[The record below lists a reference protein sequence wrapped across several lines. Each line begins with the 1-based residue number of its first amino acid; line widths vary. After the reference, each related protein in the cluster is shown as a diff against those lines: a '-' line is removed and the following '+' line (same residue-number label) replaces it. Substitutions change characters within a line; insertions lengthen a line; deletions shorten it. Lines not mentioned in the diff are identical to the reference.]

1 MSKQDVVDELNAKGK
16 DAPSSPS
23 QALAA
28 VELGTAWANHKKNG
42 LEFGRVCS
50 EWRTKFKAQGT
61 HTDASFSGI
70 LKSLDIP
77 RHIADYWADKY
88 EFETGKH
95 SIPCPECTETFPS
108 KNQLKKHQR
117 KAHPKMSGT
126 PTYAVEDYSQHPELQ
141 AVTGNRSHGQGVGR
155 LRAQAKKLGIDCQIG
170 YTATEGF
177 RVQFDKDIR
186 SFPEESAAKNF
197 LNAFKSKAAQREPSV
212 EHVVCQDLT
221 NELQRTDSSTS
232 LAAKPTPEAHA
243 PTPENVPEPPTT
255 KCGFDELISALS
267 CLTNNG
273 SDGVENKFIGMLEDA
288 FARCES
294 TPVAEDGRETV
305 IYLLDRVSKEFSSY
319 AERLKKTVTLK

>member
-1 MSKQDVVDELNAKGK
+1 MNEVAVPNKIIVDEVNAKGK
-16 DAPSSPS
+16 GAPSSPS

-61 HTDASFSGI
+61 HTGASFSGI

-77 RHIADYWADKY
+77 RHIADYWADKF

-108 KNQLKKHQR
+108 KKQLKKHQR
-117 KAHPKMSGT
+117 KAHLKTTGT
-126 PTYAVEDYSQHPELQ
+126 PNYEVEDYSQHPESQ
-141 AVTGNRSHGQGVGR
+141 AATGNRSHGQGLSR
-155 LRAQAKKLGIDCQIG
+155 LRAQAKRFGIDCRIG

-177 RVQFDKDIR
+177 RVQFGKDIR
-186 SFPEESAAKNF
+186 FFPEESVAREF
-197 LNAFKSKAAQREPSV
+197 LNAVKSEAAQQE
-212 EHVVCQDLT
+212 
-221 NELQRTDSSTS
+221 
-232 LAAKPTPEAHA
+232 
-243 PTPENVPEPPTT
+243 PENVPEPPTT
-255 KCGFDELISALS
+255 KCAFDDLISALY

-273 SDGVENKFIGMLEDA
+273 SDGVEHKLIGMLEDA

-305 IYLLDRVSKEFSSY
+305 IDLLARVSKEFSSY

>member
-50 EWRTKFKAQGT
+50 EWRTKYKAQGT

-77 RHIADYWADKY
+77 RHIADYWADQY
-88 EFETGKH
+88 EFKTGKH
-95 SIPCPECTETFPS
+95 SILCPECTETFPS

-117 KAHPKMSGT
+117 KTHPKISGT
-126 PTYAVEDYSQHPELQ
+126 LNYAVEDYSQHPESQ

-155 LRAQAKKLGIDCQIG
+155 LRAQAKQLGIDCQIA

-186 SFPEESAAKNF
+186 LFPEESAARDF
-197 LNAFKSKAAQREPSV
+197 LNAFKSKAAQQE
-212 EHVVCQDLT
+212 
-221 NELQRTDSSTS
+221 
-232 LAAKPTPEAHA
+232 
-243 PTPENVPEPPTT
+243 PENVPEPPTT
-255 KCGFDELISALS
+255 KRAFDELISALS
-267 CLTNNG
+267 CLTNYG
-273 SDGVENKFIGMLEDA
+273 SNGVEHKFIGMVEDA

-294 TPVAEDGRETV
+294 TPVANDGRETV
-305 IYLLDRVSKEFSSY
+305 IYLLDRVSKELSSY
-319 AERLKKTVTLK
+319 AERLKKTVPLQ

>member
-1 MSKQDVVDELNAKGK
+1 MYKQDVVDELNAKGK

-23 QALAA
+23 QELAA
-28 VELGTAWANHKKNG
+28 VELRTAWANLKKNG

-77 RHIADYWADKY
+77 RHLADYWADKY

-108 KNQLKKHQR
+108 KNQLRKHR
-117 KAHPKMSGT
+117 HKAHMSGT
-126 PTYAVEDYSQHPELQ
+126 RTYPVEDYSQHPELQ

-155 LRAQAKKLGIDCQIG
+155 LRAQAKKLGVDCQIG

-177 RVQFDKDIR
+177 RVQFDRDIR
-186 SFPEESAAKNF
+186 FFPEESAAKDF
-197 LNAFKSKAAQREPSV
+197 LNAFKS
-212 EHVVCQDLT
+212 
-221 NELQRTDSSTS
+221 STS
-232 LAAKPTPEAHA
+232 LAAMPTPEAPA

-255 KCGFDELISALS
+255 KCAFGELISALS

-273 SDGVENKFIGMLEDA
+273 SDGVGHRFIGMLEDA

-294 TPVAEDGRETV
+294 TSVAEDGRETV
-305 IYLLDRVSKEFSSY
+305 IYLLEVVSKEFSSH
-319 AERLKKTVTLK
+319 AERLKKTVTL

>member
-16 DAPSSPS
+16 DTPSLTS

-77 RHIADYWADKY
+77 RHIADYWADQY
-88 EFETGKH
+88 EFRTGKH

-117 KAHPKMSGT
+117 KAHPKMSGI
-126 PTYAVEDYSQHPELQ
+126 PAYVVEDYSQHPELQ

-155 LRAQAKKLGIDCQIG
+155 LRAQAKQLGIDCQIG

-177 RVQFDKDIR
+177 RVQFDRDKR
-186 SFPEESAAKNF
+186 FFPEESSAKDF
-197 LNAFKSKAAQREPSV
+197 LNASKSKSAQQEPTV
-212 EHVVCQDLT
+212 ECVVLW
-221 NELQRTDSSTS
+221 RADSSTS
-232 LAAKPTPEAHA
+232 LVAKPTPEAHA
-243 PTPENVPEPPTT
+243 PTIENVSEPPTT
-255 KCGFDELISALS
+255 KCAFDELISALS
-267 CLTNNG
+267 CLTNDG
-273 SDGVENKFIGMLEDA
+273 SDDVEHNFIGMLEDA

-294 TPVAEDGRETV
+294 TPVAEDGREKV
-305 IYLLDRVSKEFSSY
+305 IYLLDRISKEFSSY
-319 AERLKKTVTLK
+319 AERLKKTVTIK

>member
-1 MSKQDVVDELNAKGK
+1 MSKQDAVDELNAKPK
-16 DAPSSPS
+16 DAPSSPG
-23 QALAA
+23 QELAA
-28 VELGTAWANHKKNG
+28 AELGTAWANHKKNG

-77 RHIADYWADKY
+77 RHIADYWADQY
-88 EFETGKH
+88 EFKTGKH

-108 KNQLKKHQR
+108 KNQLKKHQH
-117 KAHPKMSGT
+117 KAHLKMSGT
-126 PTYAVEDYSQHPELQ
+126 PTYPVEDYSQHPELQ

-155 LRAQAKKLGIDCQIG
+155 LRAQAKKLGSDCRIG
-170 YTATEGF
+170 YTAPEGF
-177 RVQFDKDIR
+177 RVKFDRDIQ

-197 LNAFKSKAAQREPSV
+197 LNAFK
-212 EHVVCQDLT
+212 C
-221 NELQRTDSSTS
+221 TS
-232 LAAKPTPEAHA
+232 LAAKPTPEAHV

-255 KCGFDELISALS
+255 KCAFGELISALS

-273 SDGVENKFIGMLEDA
+273 SDGVEHKFIGMLDDA
-288 FARCES
+288 CVRCES

-305 IYLLDRVSKEFSSY
+305 IDLLDRLAKEFSSY
-319 AERLKKTVTLK
+319 AERLKKTVTDK

>member
-1 MSKQDVVDELNAKGK
+1 MSKQDVVDKLNAKRK

-28 VELGTAWANHKKNG
+28 VELRTAWANHKKNG

-50 EWRTKFKAQGT
+50 EWRTEFKAQGT

-77 RHIADYWADKY
+77 RHIADYWADQY
-88 EFETGKH
+88 EFKTGKH
-95 SIPCPECTETFPS
+95 SIPCTDCTQTFPS

-117 KAHPKMSGT
+117 KTHPKTTGT
-126 PTYAVEDYSQHPELQ
+126 PNYAVEDYSQHPESQ

-155 LRAQAKKLGIDCQIG
+155 LRAQAKQLGIDCQIG

-177 RVQFDKDIR
+177 RVQFDKDTR
-186 SFPEESAAKNF
+186 LFPEESAARDF
-197 LNAFKSKAAQREPSV
+197 LIAFKSKAAQQE
-212 EHVVCQDLT
+212 
-221 NELQRTDSSTS
+221 
-232 LAAKPTPEAHA
+232 
-243 PTPENVPEPPTT
+243 PENVPEPPTT
-255 KCGFDELISALS
+255 KCAFDELISALN

-273 SDGVENKFIGMLEDA
+273 SDGVEHEFIGMLEDA
-288 FARCES
+288 FAQCES

-305 IYLLDRVSKEFSSY
+305 IDLLDRLSKDFSSY
-319 AERLKKTVTLK
+319 AERLKKTVTLQ